1 MEVCIHVC
9 GLSIQCSELSQWQ
22 FLFSWSHHPL
32 VSEESMAG
40 VGERGEGVSE
50 HLVVSAVS
58 VGSSVCVWFDDPLVS
73 VDSVEVSLYVCGLK
87 IH

>member
-1 MEVCIHVC
+1 M
-9 GLSIQCSELSQWQ
+9 
-22 FLFSWSHHPL
+22 
-32 VSEESMAG
+32 
-40 VGERGEGVSE
+40 SE
-50 HLVVSAVS
+50 HLVVSGVS

>member
-1 MEVCIHVC
+1 
-9 GLSIQCSELSQWQ
+9 
-22 FLFSWSHHPL
+22 
-32 VSEESMAG
+32 MAG

>member
-1 MEVCIHVC
+1 MAV
-9 GLSIQCSELSQWQ
+9 S
-22 FLFSWSHHPL
+22 LFL
-32 VSEESMAG
+32 VSSPPGLRG
-40 VGERGEGVSE
+40 VNGWGGGGGGRGVSE
-50 HLVVSAVS
+50 HLVVSGVS